1 MVCAK
6 LALCRHVRLKLTLSS
21 TISGRKFVSER
32 MFKKLFDVKGLSW
45 SPGFRSFSSTG
56 WSGDTLSLRKYCL
69 GNLFVDKIHQT
80 VDLWDAPR
88 EWNTLLQPFYITSSI
103 TFLVV
108 NLFFNFPIGPTKFV
122 PLSEQTPF
130 TLPLRLRNLIKN
142 KIKSSVSKDVATFK
156 NPCQWKWQPI

>member
-1 MVCAK
+1 MFDWNWHCHQLFQGANLFQK
-6 LALCRHVRLKLTLSS
+6 ECSKNYLMWKACRDHLA
-21 TISGRKFVSER
+21 SGVS
-32 MFKKLFDVKGLSW
+32 LQQDGV
-45 SPGFRSFSSTG
+45 
-56 WSGDTLSLRKYCL
+56 GDTISLRKYCL